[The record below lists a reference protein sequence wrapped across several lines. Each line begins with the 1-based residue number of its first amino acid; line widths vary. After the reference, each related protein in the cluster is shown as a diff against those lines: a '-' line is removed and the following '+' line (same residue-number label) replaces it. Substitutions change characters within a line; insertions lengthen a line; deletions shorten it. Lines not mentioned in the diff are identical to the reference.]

1 MPSFFYLLIKN
12 KNISNTY
19 YLNEEHNKS
28 SILKPYLEGNDTCQ
42 THKLKTLLLSSV

>member
-19 YLNEEHNKS
+19 YLIEETIN
-28 SILKPYLEGNDTCQ
+28 LQ
-42 THKLKTLLLSSV
+42 F